1 MVFDNSQV
9 RRRDRLM
16 DESAALLLLR
26 NAEYGVLSLCGGDG
40 KPYGIPVNHVW
51 DGKSAIY
58 VHCAPEGRKLRT
70 IEENPRVSFCVI
82 GRVNLLPQKFTT
94 EYESI
99 VVEGTAHIGLPE
111 EERMHALRL
120 LISKLSPE
128 FQETGEKYARASF
141 ARTAI
146 IRIDIDKI
154 SGKRKKIG

>member
-1 MVFDNSQV
+1 MIFDNSQV

-16 DESAALLLLR
+16 DETEALQLLS
-26 NAEYGVLSLCGGDG
+26 NAEYGVLSLCGADG

-51 DGKSAIY
+51 DGKSSIY
-58 VHCAPEGRKLRT
+58 VHCAPEGRKLKA
-70 IEENPRVSFCVI
+70 IEENPRVSFCVV
-82 GRVNLLPQKFTT
+82 GRVKLQPQKFTT

-99 VVEGTAHIGLPE
+99 VAEGIAHIDLPE

-128 FQETGEKYARASF
+128 FQEIGEKYARASF

-146 IRIDIDKI
+146 IRIDIATL
-154 SGKRKKIG
+154 SGKRKKMG